1 MTLEVKIYHHVF
13 FPINEA
19 SRIAV
24 RGKRGLRRS
33 SSSTV
38 RIFGGT
44 EGLEDVVSETGP
56 RIGRRL
62 FSIASAT
69 FRYAKEGR
77 RNERIRD

>member
-1 MTLEVKIYHHVF
+1 MFF

-33 SSSTV
+33 FSSTV

-44 EGLEDVVSETGP
+44 EDLEDVVSETGP

-77 RNERIRD
+77 RNERSGSVIRVVIDE

>member
-1 MTLEVKIYHHVF
+1 M
-13 FPINEA
+13 
-19 SRIAV
+19 

-44 EGLEDVVSETGP
+44 EDLEDVVSGTGP

-62 FSIASAT
+62 FSIVRRFVT
-69 FRYAKEGR
+69 RKKEGGTKGV
-77 RNERIRD
+77 DP

>member
-1 MTLEVKIYHHVF
+1 MFF

-19 SRIAV
+19 SRITM

-33 SSSTV
+33 FSSIV
-38 RIFGGT
+38 RIFGGI
-44 EGLEDVVSETGP
+44 EDLEDVSETGP

-77 RNERIRD
+77 GNERSGSVIRVVVDE